1 MTLYL
6 LAFPRP
12 QPDNHQMDALRCG
25 LALIVY
31 KAFRSPSASQALD
44 PAGGAQVDDGAE
56 PLIVGCTYHR
66 QMPEHM

>member
-6 LAFPRP
+6 LASPRA
-12 QPDNHQMDALRCG
+12 QSNSHQRDALRCG

-44 PAGGAQVDDGAE
+44 RAGGARVDDGAE
-56 PLIVGCTYHR
+56 PLIVGCTHHR
-66 QMPEHM
+66 QMPEHI